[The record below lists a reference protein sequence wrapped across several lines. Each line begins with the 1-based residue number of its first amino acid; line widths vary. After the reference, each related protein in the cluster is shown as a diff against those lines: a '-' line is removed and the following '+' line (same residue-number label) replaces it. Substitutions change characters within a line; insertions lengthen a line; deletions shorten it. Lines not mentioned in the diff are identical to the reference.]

1 MREGA
6 RPRENF
12 FGGAPRTG
20 EIRRHGACVWGS
32 RTQCTTGTMSTRVP
46 SSDPFLLPVS
56 SSKFTR
62 GDGGDEDGR
71 REVSVLTPVSDALLT
86 DSDIYERVRLAW
98 DLPNLRR
105 THLPCSNP
113 RSLGRSDLH
122 RLQDA
127 SRHPFYKIGFKT
139 DGVRMFLYLGT
150 YVRDGQDVPFAV
162 MIDRA
167 FTVYAVEVRGQAG
180 RVDAKV
186 RHGSLF
192 DGELVSTPHADGGVT
207 YVIFDTVCFG
217 GVDFKRERHSTRVQA
232 ATSAFA
238 HPRGS
243 CLSLFSNGTQIGV
256 EVKEWM
262 MWWSDDTS
270 VKIHREL
277 GAGADRHAGVACDG
291 LIFVYE
297 FGPLRAGTQPDMFK
311 WKPAHEH
318 TIDFLWDLRF
328 KRLILCRDNETFV
341 SAATLNVFIA
351 DAWRDNLKT
360 HRAVLECRVSKLSG
374 EQRWE
379 ATPVCVRTDK
389 KRPNNVKIA
398 ELTLVNIVERLSLE
412 EIVSAAGLVHR
423 NVVDVADVVDVVD
436 VADDFKSR
444 SLR

>member
-1 MREGA
+1 
-6 RPRENF
+6 
-12 FGGAPRTG
+12 
-20 EIRRHGACVWGS
+20 
-32 RTQCTTGTMSTRVP
+32 MSTRVP
-46 SSDPFLLPVS
+46 SSDPFSLPVS

-62 GDGGDEDGR
+62 GDDGDEDGT

-167 FTVYAVEVRGQAG
+167 FTVYAVEVRGETG
-180 RVDAKV
+180 RVDAKL
-186 RHGSLF
+186 RYGSLF
-192 DGELVSTPHADGGVT
+192 DGELVSTPHAGGVT

-217 GVDFKRERHSTRVQA
+217 GVDFKRERHSTRVQVA
-232 ATSAFA
+232 SSAFA

-262 MWWSDDTS
+262 MWWSDETAF
-270 VKIHREL
+270 KIHREL
-277 GAGADRHAGVACDG
+277 GAGAGADRRAGVACDG

-311 WKPAHEH
+311 WKPSHEH

-328 KRLILCRDNETFV
+328 KRLILCRDDETFV

-351 DAWRDNLKT
+351 DAWRDHLKT
-360 HRAVLECRVSKLSG
+360 HRAVLECRVSSG
-374 EQRWE
+374 EDGSPDGGLPRWD

-389 KRPNNVKIA
+389 KRPNNVKVA
-398 ELTLVNIVERLSLE
+398 ELTLVNVREKLRLD
-412 EIVSAAGLVHR
+412 EIVRAPVPDPDPNLDRDAQTPPGRSAETCTHAPI
-423 NVVDVADVVDVVD
+423 
-436 VADDFKSR
+436 KSR
-444 SLR
+444 RLK